1 MASGP
6 ANPASRLSNPFASL
20 FGRATPPASPS
31 AAPTPL
37 HSEPNPLSLNIA
49 GSSPSGSLNSLASS
63 PDRGSA
69 AEHSLDVPAY
79 TISTRIDRAT
89 LGRSLTDAITGE
101 LRAALGD
108 ASVPPWAIE
117 RVEQFAKPMFPLV
130 RAPASGG
137 KDASGKLSPS
147 AEVSGV
153 ARAGLGRRRGSGE
166 WIVTPGL
173 PQERAEDVSNK
184 FQEFYIE
191 LEDMLWSRLPKSGRK
206 LRKGHGKGAHH
217 KEDEGDAGPSGM
229 NEENSEGDDVTEER
243 ERTPMDDAEMDEEEK
258 RTVQIRGIMDAV
270 ERALCC
276 LLYDRCVP
284 FHGHIVPRFLQVDD
298 PWPRVRRSRY
308 RTARPW
314 SESLTYSRCQS
325 GVKYSRIL
333 QFHRLF
339 LPSSTDD
346 AEHDEALS
354 SRIAAVNLLDLGLGH
369 LGVDV
374 GESGKEVEAVVG
386 KCGKGECHR
395 LSCWWRQICGFMTGA
410 VTQLPGNPLLLRLS
424 C

>member
-37 HSEPNPLSLNIA
+37 HSEPNPLSLNTA

-63 PDRGSA
+63 PDRAST

-101 LRAALGD
+101 LRAALGE
-108 ASVPPWAIE
+108 ASVPSWAIE

-130 RAPASGG
+130 RAPAAGG

-147 AEVSGV
+147 TEVSSV
-153 ARAGLGRRRGSGE
+153 ARSGLGRRRGSGE

-173 PQERAEDVSNK
+173 PQERAEDVSDK

-191 LEDMLWSRLPKSGRK
+191 LEDMLWSRLPKSGHK
-206 LRKGHGKGAHH
+206 LRKGHGRGTHR
-217 KEDEGDAGPSGM
+217 KEDEGDVGPPSVS
-229 NEENSEGDDVTEER
+229 EESSETDDVTEER
-243 ERTPMDDAEMDEEEK
+243 ERTPVDDAEMGEEEK
-258 RTVQIRGIMDAV
+258 RTAQIRDIMDAV

-284 FHGHIVPRFLQVDD
+284 FLAHIVFQCLHEGA
-298 PWPRVRRSRY
+298 PWPRVR
-308 RTARPW
+308 
-314 SESLTYSRCQS
+314 
-325 GVKYSRIL
+325 
-333 QFHRLF
+333 
-339 LPSSTDD
+339 PSQC
-346 AEHDEALS
+346 
-354 SRIAAVNLLDLGLGH
+354 RIA
-369 LGVDV
+369 
-374 GESGKEVEAVVG
+374 
-386 KCGKGECHR
+386 
-395 LSCWWRQICGFMTGA
+395 
-410 VTQLPGNPLLLRLS
+410 
-424 C
+424 